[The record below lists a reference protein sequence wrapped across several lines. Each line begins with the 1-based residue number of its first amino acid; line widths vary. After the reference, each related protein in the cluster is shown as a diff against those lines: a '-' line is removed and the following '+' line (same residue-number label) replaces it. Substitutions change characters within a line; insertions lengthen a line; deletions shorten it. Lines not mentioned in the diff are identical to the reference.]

1 VKLIARGFIAGLILF
16 MFLASALLASSAF
29 AEEGKSDFVY
39 AQGTEL
45 MLHGKPF
52 KYAGTNSYYLMV
64 YSVQPDMRKL
74 VEEVFDDAGNMG
86 VNVIRTWAF
95 NDGKRQWNALQ
106 TSPGEYKESTFVGL
120 DQVIA
125 KAKKKGIYLVLSF
138 GNNWNN
144 YGGIKQYVDWSPT
157 TANKEHNEFFTDKN
171 TRQYYK
177 DNIKAILGR
186 ENTVT
191 GVKYKDEPTIL
202 AWELINEP
210 RVSKDLSGD
219 ILNNW
224 ISEMSSY
231 VKSIDKNHLVTTG
244 CEGFY
249 TNTNKYDWKLNGS
262 EGGDFIRNHSIP
274 TVDIVS
280 FHLWPCS
287 NSYCMN
293 LEEVDQW
300 MKMHAD
306 DAKKLN
312 KPLILFEYGEYRG
325 YNGDTIER
333 DKLFNLVLSKTKE
346 YGLAGAN
353 FWFLL
358 HDGYKQYDDGSGVY
372 YPEDK
377 STVKIIE
384 SYYKK

>member
-1 VKLIARGFIAGLILF
+1 